1 MVGYK
6 QHILLCEDDANLAS
20 VIVEYLRAEGFDVD
34 HATDGMQGWD
44 FIQSKNYDLCLM
56 DVMMPKKDGLTLLKD
71 LRESGH
77 TLPIIIVSERSSKED
92 ILSGYE
98 NGCDDYVIKPFSMDI
113 LICKIRAMLRRMQ
126 MTEDNQE
133 TVFQVGNVTFDSA
146 RQMLGN
152 KQLSTRENDLL
163 LMLCRKTNHLVERSQ
178 ILKALWQNDNYFSAR
193 SLAVYINH
201 LRKQMSEVKNAR
213 ILAVHGKGYK
223 LVVDPQ

>member
-20 VIVEYLRAEGFDVD
+20 VIVEYLCAEGFEVD